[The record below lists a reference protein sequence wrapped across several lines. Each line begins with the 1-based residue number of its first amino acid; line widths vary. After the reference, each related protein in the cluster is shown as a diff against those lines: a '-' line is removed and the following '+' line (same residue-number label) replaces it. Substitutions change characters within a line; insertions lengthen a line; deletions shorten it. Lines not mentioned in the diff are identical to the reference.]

1 MTLGADVNYKVKKLM
16 CRIRAAEEELTQY
29 KAFYAK
35 EREEFLGTVDA
46 LNDQIAKLKT
56 RLANKQNETSLPRG
70 RKKAAR

>member
-46 LNDQIAKLKT
+46 L
-56 RLANKQNETSLPRG
+56 ANKQNETPLPRG
-70 RKKAAR
+70 RKKATR